1 MKTLDIVRR
10 AGRNLRRAKLR
21 TLLTSVAIAVG
32 GFAITASLMAG
43 EGARQYVDRII
54 SSNINPQGLMISKA
68 SGTFTGRSNKPLK
81 EYKPD
86 TGAHRGGEV
95 ELLTLDNI
103 AKLKA
108 RSDLK
113 DVTPLY
119 QLNPKYLTFS
129 TKSDKKYTGEVAM
142 RDSGIRVETVAGKAV
157 SKGTQLGDNEVMIPE
172 SYLEELGISADKIIG
187 SKLTLTVEQAPQKVS
202 KEDIAKA
209 YRQRGEAGV
218 RELAS
223 SKLKHKELTIVAV
236 SKKSPE
242 QATNTPN
249 TYVSPETAKELT
261 EFATLGTPQYQK
273 YITASVTVA
282 DGKKPEDV
290 KKALKDELNLS
301 AVTSKDIQEL
311 LFTFVNLLQWIVFG
325 FGVLAL
331 VVSIFGIVNTQYI
344 SVLERTQQIGLMK
357 ALGASRRDIA
367 RLFRY
372 EAAWVGFLGGALGVL
387 GAWGIGELCNPMIS
401 GALNLGEH
409 SLLIFVPISG
419 LVIVVGL
426 MLVAIIAGFLPSR
439 KAAKLD
445 PIEALRTE

>member
-1 MKTLDIVRR
+1 MKTLDIIRR

-54 SSNINPQGLMISKA
+54 SSNFNPQGLMVSKA
-68 SGTFTGRSNKPLK
+68 SETFTGRSSKSLK

-95 ELLTLDNI
+95 ELLTLDDI

-142 RDSGIRVETVAGKAV
+142 RDSGIRVETAAGKAM
-157 SKGTQLGDNEVMIPE
+157 SKGAQLGDNEVMIPE

>member
-1 MKTLDIVRR
+1 
-10 AGRNLRRAKLR
+10 
-21 TLLTSVAIAVG
+21 
-32 GFAITASLMAG
+32 MAG

-54 SSNINPQGLMISKA
+54 SSNFNPQGLMVSKA
-68 SGTFTGRSNKPLK
+68 SETFTGRSSKSLK

-95 ELLTLDNI
+95 ELLTLDDI

-129 TKSDKKYTGEVAM
+129 TKSDKKYMGEVVM

-202 KEDIAKA
+202 EEDIAKA

-218 RELAS
+218 RELTS

-273 YITASVTVA
+273 YITASATVA

-331 VVSIFGIVNTQYI
+331 VVSIFGIVNTNRN
-344 SVLERTQQIGLMK
+344 SGWPSTTWLR
-357 ALGASRRDIA
+357 
-367 RLFRY
+367 
-372 EAAWVGFLGGALGVL
+372 GVL
-387 GAWGIGELCNPMIS
+387 VEDRKSTRL
-401 GALNLGEH
+401 
-409 SLLIFVPISG
+409 PI
-419 LVIVVGL
+419 IVR
-426 MLVAIIAGFLPSR
+426 SEER
-439 KAAKLD
+439 
-445 PIEALRTE
+445 R

>member
-32 GFAITASLMAG
+32 GFAITTSLMAG

-54 SSNINPQGLMISKA
+54 SSNFNPQRLMISKA
-68 SGTFTGRSNKPLK
+68 GETFTGRSSKSLK

-86 TGAHRGGEV
+86 TGTHRGAEV
-95 ELLTLDNI
+95 ALLTLDDV

-129 TKSDKKYTGEVAM
+129 AKSDKKYTGEVAM
-142 RDSGIRVETVAGKAV
+142 RDNGIRVDVMAGKTM

-172 SYLEELGISADKIIG
+172 SYLEELGVSADKIIG
-187 SKLTLTVEQAPQKVS
+187 SKLTLTVEQIPRKVS
-202 KEDIAKA
+202 EEDIAKA

-218 RELAS
+218 RELTS

-261 EFATLGTPQYQK
+261 EFATLGTPQYQS
-273 YITASVTVA
+273 IL
-282 DGKKPEDV
+282 PLQQRWLMV
-290 KKALKDELNLS
+290 KSPK
-301 AVTSKDIQEL
+301 T
-311 LFTFVNLLQWIVFG
+311 
-325 FGVLAL
+325 
-331 VVSIFGIVNTQYI
+331 
-344 SVLERTQQIGLMK
+344 
-357 ALGASRRDIA
+357 
-367 RLFRY
+367 
-372 EAAWVGFLGGALGVL
+372 
-387 GAWGIGELCNPMIS
+387 
-401 GALNLGEH
+401 
-409 SLLIFVPISG
+409 
-419 LVIVVGL
+419 
-426 MLVAIIAGFLPSR
+426 SR
-439 KAAKLD
+439 KLLKMN
-445 PIEALRTE
+445 